1 MTPQQLKASLLQEA
15 IRGKLTDQRPEDG
28 SAEDLYRAILAEKKR
43 LINAGKLKKE
53 KPLPPI
59 EEKDIPFDIPENWKW
74 VRLGEVFT
82 VITGKTPS
90 KIDPENFFGAIPFY
104 KPANITDC
112 EYTGKVSEFVSEK
125 GALCTTILPKD
136 TLLFNSIGNIGK
148 CALIPTP
155 GICNQQINAVLPH
168 SFILPKFALYLFRSS
183 FVTNEALGRSS
194 MTTISI
200 LNKSNFCHIPLPLPP
215 LAEQERIVAKLEE
228 LLPLVE
234 RYGKAYTQ
242 LTALEQRFPA
252 SMRKSLLQEAI
263 QGKLTD
269 QRPEDGSAEDLYRS
283 ILAEKK
289 RLIKAGKL
297 KKEKP
302 LPPIEEKDIPFDIP
316 ENWKWVR
323 LGEIGSFERGSGIKK
338 TETVQEGLPCVRY
351 GQLYTTFRTRF
362 TEAVSFIPRPLF
374 DVCKKAKC
382 GDILMALTGENNFDI
397 ALAVAYEGKDSL
409 AIGGDMTR
417 YTPCSIVPMYL
428 VTVLN
433 SGHGISCKSKLATGD
448 IIVHIS
454 NDKLASIPIPL
465 PPLAEQERIVA
476 KLEELLPLCD

>member
-28 SAEDLYRAILAEKKR
+28 SAEELYRAILAEKKR
-43 LINAGKLKKE
+43 LIKAGKLKKE

-74 VRLGEVFT
+74 VRLGE
-82 VITGKTPS
+82 IGSWSSGATPQRS
-90 KIDPENFFGAIPFY
+90 NPEYFG
-104 KPANITDC
+104 
-112 EYTGKVSEFVSEK
+112 
-125 GALCTTILPKD
+125 
-136 TLLFNSIGNIGK
+136 GNIPWLKTGDLTDGLVDDVPEYITEK
-148 CALIPTP
+148 ALNETSVKLQPV
-155 GICNQQINAVLPH
+155 GAVLIAMYGATIGKLG
-168 SFILPKFALYLFRSS
+168 ILTRP
-183 FVTNEALGRSS
+183 
-194 MTTISI
+194 MTTNQACCACIPHNGIDRKFLFYFLMASRQKFIERGEGGAQPNISKEKI
-200 LNKSNFCHIPLPLPP
+200 TAFLLPLPP

-323 LGEIGSFERGSGIKK
+323 LGEVGELKGGYAFKSSEYKEAGIQVVRIADLDEDTISTRDAVYYQEYSKLIPYLVRKGSFLICMTGSLGKMARVLDD
-338 TETVQEGLPCVRY
+338 TPRY
-351 GQLYTTFRTRF
+351 LNQRVGMF
-362 TEAVSFIPRPLF
+362 
-374 DVCKKAKC
+374 
-382 GDILMALTGENNFDI
+382 
-397 ALAVAYEGKDSL
+397 
-409 AIGGDMTR
+409 
-417 YTPCSIVPMYL
+417 VP
-428 VTVLN
+428 
-433 SGHGISCKSKLATGD
+433 
-448 IIVHIS
+448 
-454 NDKLASIPIPL
+454 LASVNDSFLWYFLHTNHVISKWIGDKTGPNGNIKNESITNLLLPL

>member
-43 LINAGKLKKE
+43 LIKAGKLKKE
-53 KPLPPI
+53 NPLPPI

-74 VRLGEVFT
+74 VRLGEIFT
-82 VITGKTPS
+82 LQAGKFIS
-90 KIDPENFFGAIPFY
+90 SSEIKPEGKPYLCYGGNGIRGYVDLHNREGNFPIIGRQ
-104 KPANITDC
+104 
-112 EYTGKVSEFVSEK
+112 
-125 GALCTTILPKD
+125 GALC
-136 TLLFNSIGNIGK
+136 GNINYAEGVFYATEHAVTVDTYAGTNTYLVVHFLR
-148 CALIPTP
+148 ALKLNQYATATAQP
-155 GICNQQINAVLPH
+155 GLSVEKVNSVL
-168 SFILPKFALYLFRSS
+168 F
-183 FVTNEALGRSS
+183 
-194 MTTISI
+194 
-200 LNKSNFCHIPLPLPP
+200 PLPP
-215 LAEQERIVAKLEE
+215 LAEQERIVAKLED

-323 LGEIGSFERGSGIKK
+323 LGEITTYAQSKEKIEPSDISPETWSLDLEDIEKDSGRILVRNLAKERKITGSKNIFHKGELLYSKLRPYLKKILIAPEDGVCTPELVNFSAYNGISHSYLVQFLRSPYVDNLVNGKTYGVK
-338 TETVQEGLPCVRY
+338 MPRTNTETMCNLPV
-351 GQLYTTFRTRF
+351 
-362 TEAVSFIPRPLF
+362 
-374 DVCKKAKC
+374 
-382 GDILMALTGENNFDI
+382 
-397 ALAVAYEGKDSL
+397 
-409 AIGGDMTR
+409 
-417 YTPCSIVPMYL
+417 
-428 VTVLN
+428 
-433 SGHGISCKSKLATGD
+433 
-448 IIVHIS
+448 
-454 NDKLASIPIPL
+454 PL

>member
-1 MTPQQLKASLLQEA
+1 MLTDAIKQQILSLA

-28 SAEDLYRAILAEKKR
+28 TAEELYHAILAERKR
-43 LINAGKLKKE
+43 LIKAGKLKKE

-59 EEKDIPFDIPENWKW
+59 VEEEIPFDIPKNWKW
-74 VRLGEVFT
+74 VRLGE
-82 VITGKTPS
+82 IGSWSSGATPLRS
-90 KIDPENFFGAIPFY
+90 NPEYFG
-104 KPANITDC
+104 
-112 EYTGKVSEFVSEK
+112 
-125 GALCTTILPKD
+125 
-136 TLLFNSIGNIGK
+136 GNIPWLKTGDLTDGLVDDVPEYITEK
-148 CALIPTP
+148 ALNETSVKLQPA
-155 GICNQQINAVLPH
+155 GAVLIAMYGATIGKLG
-168 SFILPKFALYLFRSS
+168 ILTRP
-183 FVTNEALGRSS
+183 
-194 MTTISI
+194 MTTNQACCACIPHNGIDRKFLFYFLMASRQKFIERGEGGAQPNISKEKI
-200 LNKSNFCHIPLPLPP
+200 TAFLLPLPTLP
-215 LAEQERIVAKLEE
+215 EQERIVEKLE
-228 LLPLVE
+228 
-234 RYGKAYTQ
+234 AIM
-242 LTALEQRFPA
+242 TALQDLETAQQRA
-252 SMRKSLLQEAI
+252 QSIKRELRKSLLQEAI

-269 QRPEDGSAEDLYRS
+269 QRPEDGSAEELYRS

-302 LPPIEEKDIPFDIP
+302 LPPLEEKDIPFDIP

-323 LGEIGSFERGSGIKK
+323 LGEVGSFERGSGIKK

-362 TEAVSFIPRPLF
+362 TEAVSYIPRPLF

-382 GDILMALTGENNFDI
+382 GDILMSLTGENNFDI
-397 ALAVAYEGKDSL
+397 ALAVAYEGKDPL

-417 YTPCSIVPMYL
+417 YTPCSVVPMYL

-465 PPLAEQERIVA
+465 PPPAEQERIVA

>member
-1 MTPQQLKASLLQEA
+1 MLTDAIKQQILSLA

-43 LINAGKLKKE
+43 LIKAGKLKKE

-148 CALIPTP
+148 CALIQTP

-215 LAEQERIVAKLEE
+215 LPEQERIASKLE
-228 LLPLVE
+228 
-234 RYGKAYTQ
+234 AIM
-242 LTALEQRFPA
+242 TALQDLEGAKTRAQA
-252 SMRKSLLQEAI
+252 IKTELRKSLLQEAI

-269 QRPEDGSAEDLYRS
+269 QRPEDGSAEDLYRA

-297 KKEKP
+297 KKENP

-323 LGEIGSFERGSGIKK
+323 LGEVFVHNTGKAQNATAPSIGGTMRKFITTSNLYWNSFDFSKVKEM
-338 TETVQEGLPCVRY
+338 L
-351 GQLYTTFRTRF
+351 F
-362 TEAVSFIPRPLF
+362 TESEIERCSARKGDLLVCEGGDFGRAAIWPYDEEICIQNHIHRIRP
-374 DVCKKAKC
+374 
-382 GDILMALTGENNFDI
+382 ILK
-397 ALAVAYEGKDSL
+397 LAVKLYYHIFFLYKQTNLLQGRGV
-409 AIGGDMTR
+409 AIQGLSSGALHN
-417 YTPCSIVPMYL
+417 L
-428 VTVLN
+428 V
-433 SGHGISCKSKLATGD
+433 
-448 IIVHIS
+448 
-454 NDKLASIPIPL
+454 IPL